1 MVGAKMTD
9 RTLEMRSPADNLGES
24 GIIRKKGAR
33 ALMANSVLAGVF
45 AEIVGKV
52 YEPF

>member
-9 RTLEMRSPADNLGES
+9 RTPEMRSSAANLEGFNATSEKDV
-24 GIIRKKGAR
+24 RV
-33 ALMANSVLAGVF
+33 LMANSVLAGVF
-45 AEIVGKV
+45 VEIVGQA